1 MLEVQCII
9 CDTKVF
15 IDENTVEAKRLRNNP
30 IRTFMCDDC
39 KSRLDTP
46 KQRKPQVMEDI
57 SKTEIIQSIKMN
69 YKKRCDLSYP

>member
-30 IRTFMCDDC
+30 IRTFMCYDC
-39 KSRLDTP
+39 KSHLDTP
-46 KQRKPQVMEDI
+46 KQRKPQVMDEI
-57 SKTEIIQSIKMN
+57 SEAENQQSFDKN
-69 YKKRCDLSYP
+69 

>member
-9 CDTKVF
+9 CATKVF
-15 IDENTVEAKRLRNNP
+15 IDERTVEAKRLRNNP

-46 KQRKPQVMEDI
+46 KQRKSQMVNESSSTPTHH
-57 SKTEIIQSIKMN
+57 S
-69 YKKRCDLSYP
+69 

>member
-1 MLEVQCII
+1 MRQVQCII

-46 KQRKPQVMEDI
+46 RQRLPQVNQTADKQSPI
-57 SKTEIIQSIKMN
+57 S
-69 YKKRCDLSYP
+69 

>member
-1 MLEVQCII
+1 MREVQCII
-9 CDTKVF
+9 CDTKVL

-46 KQRKPQVMEDI
+46 KQRKPQVMDEI
-57 SKTEIIQSIKMN
+57 SEAENQQSFDKN
-69 YKKRCDLSYP
+69 